1 MKTYRN
7 VRRKAHDS
15 TECEIIR
22 INILIHGTNNVLTC
36 MYISFLAM
44 LTPSSWTFLIDTK
57 RLPLGTFHSATVPQ
71 LCVRVMKLRQ
81 KVLDEPHPLQILD
94 LDRLEV
100 LEIGSTRLRLLGDSF
115 SGNVLL
121 CF

>member
-1 MKTYRN
+1 MKTYRS
-7 VRRKAHDS
+7 VHRKAHDS

-22 INILIHGTNNVLTC
+22 INILIHGTNNVFTC

-44 LTPSSWTFLIDTK
+44 LTPSSWTFLIDTQ
-57 RLPLGTFHSATVPQ
+57 RLPLGTLHSATVPQ

-81 KVLDEPHPLQILD
+81 KVLNLDDPHPPQIVD

-100 LEIGSTRLRLLGDSF
+100 LEIGSTRLRLPT
-115 SGNVLL
+115 
-121 CF
+121 